1 MLYVPPVVVAA
12 VELRQ
17 RYEAHCCQLQA
28 ARRPHLDMLPQ
39 PLPRQGAVVP
49 PRRHALSVEAVKSI
63 VTADDTLLVTHRR
76 DREEWNRHVLMKA
89 FGGTPGAV
97 VDVGVVVTPF
107 GLDQGSLAAFFER
120 NKYWMELSLLPST
133 RS

>member
-1 MLYVPPVVVAA
+1 
-12 VELRQ
+12 
-17 RYEAHCCQLQA
+17 
-28 ARRPHLDMLPQ
+28 
-39 PLPRQGAVVP
+39 
-49 PRRHALSVEAVKSI
+49 
-63 VTADDTLLVTHRR
+63 
-76 DREEWNRHVLMKA
+76 MKA